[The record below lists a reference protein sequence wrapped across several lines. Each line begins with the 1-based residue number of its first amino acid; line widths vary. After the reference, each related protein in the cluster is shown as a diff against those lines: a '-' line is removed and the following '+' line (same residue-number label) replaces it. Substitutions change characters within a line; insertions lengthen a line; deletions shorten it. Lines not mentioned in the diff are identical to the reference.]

1 MTDAEDRR
9 EPAVGESAG
18 RKGRPEVAPFRLVF
32 VCTGNTC
39 RSPLAE
45 AIARREAESRG
56 WTHLSVASA
65 GVAAGEG
72 GVASEGAIRAAA
84 RHGLDLSAHR
94 SRQLS
99 VEDVRGADLLLAMSP
114 GHLLVLHEMGGAEK
128 SLLLADF
135 VESGGEGEGGGRAV
149 ADPFG
154 GGEAEYES
162 TIRQLRDLIP
172 RALARIEPLVS
183 P

>member
-1 MTDAEDRR
+1 MTDAENRR
-9 EPAVGESAG
+9 DPAVSESAG
-18 RKGRPEVAPFRLVF
+18 ERGRPEVAPFRLVF

-56 WTHLSVASA
+56 WNSLSVASA
-65 GVAAGEG
+65 GVSALG
-72 GVASEGAIRAAA
+72 GGLASEGAIRAAA
-84 RHGLDLSAHR
+84 RHGLDLTPHR

-128 SLLLADF
+128 SLLLSDF
-135 VESGGEGEGGGRAV
+135 VESGAEGEGGGRGV

-154 GGEAEYES
+154 GGDAEYES
-162 TIRQLRDLIP
+162 TIRQLHDLIP
-172 RALARIEPLVS
+172 RALARIEPVIS